1 MARKLFTELDLQ
13 RNQILNIV
21 IENLASD
28 PTSVYDKV
36 EGAFYYNT
44 TRKVL
49 RIFRNG
55 AWEDLLS
62 LSTGMRIMA
71 VDSLPQQG
79 EERVLYLVRKAV
91 GTNRYSSYVWVTDH
105 YGQVSGYNV
114 DWTEIENKPNI
125 LDCEYLSENEILNL
139 KYIE

>member
-1 MARKLFTELDLQ
+1 MARRLFTELDLQ
-13 RNQILNIV
+13 RNQLLNIV
-21 IENLASD
+21 IENLAED
-28 PTSVYDKV
+28 PVSQYDNV

-49 RIFRNG
+49 RVHRNG

-71 VDSLPQQG
+71 VESLPQEG
-79 EERVLYLVRKAV
+79 EERVLYLVRKV
-91 GTNRYSSYVWVTDH
+91 YGDDRYSAYVWITDH

-114 DWTEIENKPNI
+114 DWDEIENKPDI
-125 LDCEYLSENEILNL
+125 LDCEYIDEGEILHL
-139 KYIE
+139 KYID

>member
-21 IENLASD
+21 IENLADD
-28 PTSVYDKV
+28 PQGTYDRV

-71 VDSLPQQG
+71 VDNLPAQG
-79 EERVLYLVRKAV
+79 EERVLYLVRKSV
-91 GTNRYSSYVWVTDH
+91 GTNRYSSFVWMEDH

-114 DWTEIENKPNI
+114 DWSEIENKPNI
-125 LDCEYLSENEILNL
+125 LDCEYITEDEILNL

>member
-13 RNQILNIV
+13 KNQLLNIV
-21 IENLASD
+21 IENLAVD
-28 PTSVYDKV
+28 PVGAYACV

-62 LSTGMRIMA
+62 ISNGMRILA
-71 VDSLPQQG
+71 VQELPQQG
-79 EERVLYLVRKAV
+79 EERVLYLVKR
-91 GTNRYSSYVWVTDH
+91 GETNNYSSYVWITDH
-105 YGQVSGYNV
+105 YGQVSGYHL
-114 DWTEIENKPNI
+114 DWSEIDNKPNI

-139 KYIE
+139 KYIS

>member
-13 RNQILNIV
+13 RNQLLNIV
-21 IENLASD
+21 IDNLASD
-28 PTSVYDKV
+28 PSSVYDKV

-62 LSTGMRIMA
+62 VSNGMRITA
-71 VDSLPQQG
+71 VDNLPQQG
-79 EERVLYLVRKAV
+79 EERVLYLVRKSV
-91 GTNRYSSYVWVTDH
+91 NSNNYSSYVWMTDH
-105 YGQVSGYNV
+105 YGQISGYHI
-114 DWTEIENKPNI
+114 DWSEIDNKPNI
-125 LDCEYLSENEILNL
+125 LDCEYISENEILNL
-139 KYIE
+139 KYID

>member
-13 RNQILNIV
+13 RNQLLNIV

-28 PTSVYDKV
+28 PSSVYDKV

-49 RIFRNG
+49 RIYRNG

-62 LSTGMRIMA
+62 VSNGMRIMA

-79 EERVLYLVRKAV
+79 EERVLYLVRKSV
-91 GTNRYSSYVWVTDH
+91 NSNNYSSYVWMTDH
-105 YGQVSGYNV
+105 YGQISGYHVN
-114 DWTEIENKPNI
+114 WSEIDDKPNI
-125 LDCEYLSENEILNL
+125 LDCEYISENEILNL
-139 KYIE
+139 KYID

>member
-13 RNQILNIV
+13 RNQLLNIV

-28 PTSVYDKV
+28 PSSVYDKV

-49 RIFRNG
+49 RIYRNG

-62 LSTGMRIMA
+62 VSNGMRITA

-79 EERVLYLVRKAV
+79 EERVLYLVRKSV
-91 GTNRYSSYVWVTDH
+91 NSNNYSSYVWMTDH
-105 YGQVSGYNV
+105 YGQISGYHI
-114 DWTEIENKPNI
+114 DWSEIDNKPNI
-125 LDCEYLSENEILNL
+125 LDCEYISENETLNL

>member
-13 RNQILNIV
+13 RNQLLNIV

-28 PTSVYDKV
+28 PSSVYDNV

-62 LSTGMRIMA
+62 VSNGMRITA

-79 EERVLYLVRKAV
+79 EERVLYLVRKSA
-91 GTNRYSSYVWVTDH
+91 NSNNYSSYVWMTDH
-105 YGQVSGYNV
+105 YGQISGYHV
-114 DWTEIENKPNI
+114 DWSEIDNKPNI
-125 LDCEYLSENEILNL
+125 LDCEYISENETLNL

>member
-13 RNQILNIV
+13 RNQLLNIV

-28 PTSVYDKV
+28 PSSVYDKV

-49 RIFRNG
+49 RIYRNG
-55 AWEDLLS
+55 GWEDLLS
-62 LSTGMRIMA
+62 VSNGMRITA

-79 EERVLYLVRKAV
+79 EERVLYLVRKSV
-91 GTNRYSSYVWVTDH
+91 NSNNYSSYVWMTDH
-105 YGQVSGYNV
+105 YGQISGYHV
-114 DWTEIENKPNI
+114 DWSEIDNKPNI
-125 LDCEYLSENEILNL
+125 LDCEYISENEILNL
-139 KYIE
+139 KYID